1 VPSGAVPT
9 QEGITMTSNAY
20 SLNTTGTTAGLGRE
34 IRLRRLFG
42 LDGRTVTVALDQAVP
57 RGVSPRL
64 ASMASTFAAISEGRP
79 DAVTITKGIAG
90 HVFGGNPAPIP
101 WILKAS
107 MFSVD
112 FHPTYDATIATVQDA
127 LRLGADGIAVGI
139 SAGSS
144 NQVAMLEMLT
154 NVVEEAHQWGIP
166 VVCHAYPSGELWGDK
181 KGSTE
186 SVLYASRA
194 AAELGTDIVKT
205 WYTGSAAEFRT
216 VVEGTPAIV
225 VAAGGAPVSNP
236 RDVLEQAAAVVEAG
250 GHGMTAGRNV
260 WGAQDPAKM
269 VRALKAVIHE
279 GTDPADAEKLLTN

>member
-1 VPSGAVPT
+1 MST
-9 QEGITMTSNAY
+9 NAY
-20 SLNTTGTTAGLGRE
+20 ALNTTGTTAGLGRE

-57 RGVSPRL
+57 RGVAPRL
-64 ASMASTFAAISEGRP
+64 ASMAETYASIADGRP

-90 HVFGGNPAPIP
+90 HLFGGNPAPIP

-112 FHPTYDATIATVQDA
+112 FHPTYDATIASVEDA
-127 LRLGADGIAVGI
+127 IRLGADGVAVGI

-144 NQVAMLEMLT
+144 HQVAMLEML
-154 NVVEEAHQWGIP
+154 NKVVEEAHVWGIP
-166 VVCHAYPSGELWGDK
+166 VVCHAYPSGELWGDR

-186 SVLYASRA
+186 AVLYASRA

-205 WYTGSAAEFRT
+205 WYTGSAEEFRK
-216 VVEGTPAIV
+216 VVAGTPAIV
-225 VAAGGAPVSNP
+225 VAAGGAPAKNP

-260 WGAQDPAKM
+260 WQAADPAAM
-269 VRALKAVIHE
+269 VRALKAVIHD
-279 GTDPADAEKLLTN
+279 GVSPAEAEKLLTA